1 MTMDHA
7 VALLSQ
13 YGQDALMAKI
23 DLKAAF
29 RLIPVQ
35 AADWVHLHGDLLART
50 VLCGH
55 MPSFWS
61 SFSPCPL

>member
-29 RLIPVQ
+29 RQIPVQ
-35 AADWVHLHGDLLART
+35 AADWVHRGICWR
-50 VLCGH
+50 G
-55 MPSFWS
+55 
-61 SFSPCPL
+61 

>member
-23 DLKAAF
+23 ASKL
-29 RLIPVQ
+29 
-35 AADWVHLHGDLLART
+35 
-50 VLCGH
+50 
-55 MPSFWS
+55 PSA
-61 SFSPCPL
+61 

>member
-35 AADWVHLHGDLLART
+35 AADWVHLGICWQGQFYVDIA
-50 VLCGH
+50 
-55 MPSFWS
+55 S
-61 SFSPCPL
+61 

>member
-13 YGQDALMAKI
+13 YGQDALI
-23 DLKAAF
+23 DGKDSPQSCLPPDSSTSC
-29 RLIPVQ
+29 RLGAP
-35 AADWVHLHGDLLART
+35 GDLLART

-61 SFSPCPL
+61 TFSPSPL

>member
-35 AADWVHLHGDLLART
+35 AART

-61 SFSPCPL
+61 TFSPFPL

>member
-13 YGQDALMAKI
+13 YGQDVLMAKI

-29 RLIPVQ
+29 P
-35 AADWVHLHGDLLART
+35 
-50 VLCGH
+50 
-55 MPSFWS
+55 
-61 SFSPCPL
+61 